1 MKRFEWNAL
10 RCKANISLIWTVFEI
25 NLPKQKFVYKNFGI
39 DLNSKFDIL
48 DIFQLD
54 ADGF

>member
-48 DIFQLD
+48 DIF
-54 ADGF
+54 